1 MWLTKEP
8 RRAATPHRA
17 EGRTCSRRVHRQHE
31 LLPSHGRDW
40 DEKGAILSEI
50 AQASR
55 RQYDP
60 DIGRLS
66 DDMPKFCI
74 LAGELNSCSAS
85 QSATIRRLQR
95 LCLRTSCKE
104 VVMFRKT
111 MIALATVAALGAL
124 TPTAADARGGFGGGF
139 HGGGFGGGFRG
150 GGFHGGGFGGG
161 GFHRGFGGR
170 GIGLGIGLGLLGAGA
185 AYGAYGYPAYYDYGY
200 PAYYGYDDGYYG
212 CGYYGCGYRGGYGY
226 GGYGYGRYGG
236 YDYSGYGY
244 GY

>member
-1 MWLTKEP
+1 
-8 RRAATPHRA
+8 
-17 EGRTCSRRVHRQHE
+17 
-31 LLPSHGRDW
+31 LPSHGRDW
-40 DEKGAILSEI
+40 DKKGAILSEI

-66 DDMPKFCI
+66 DDMPKFFI
-74 LAGELNSCSAS
+74 LAGEFNSCSAR

-95 LCLRTSCKE
+95 LCLRTLCKE
-104 VVMFRKT
+104 VVMFHKA
-111 MIALATVAALGAL
+111 MIALAMVAALGAL

-139 HGGGFGGGFRG
+139 HGGGFGGGF
-150 GGFHGGGFGGG
+150 HGGGFRGG

-185 AYGAYGYPAYYDYGY
+185 FYGAYGY

-212 CGYYGCGYRGGYGY
+212 CGYYGDSYGYGGCGYRGYGYGGYRGYGYPGYGY
-226 GGYGYGRYGG
+226 GGYGY
-236 YDYSGYGY
+236 
-244 GY
+244 

>member
-1 MWLTKEP
+1 
-8 RRAATPHRA
+8 
-17 EGRTCSRRVHRQHE
+17 
-31 LLPSHGRDW
+31 
-40 DEKGAILSEI
+40 LSEI
-50 AQASR
+50 AQASQ

-60 DIGRLS
+60 NIGRLS

-74 LAGELNSCSAS
+74 LAGEFNSCPAS

-95 LCLRTSCKE
+95 LRPRTLHKE
-104 VVMFRKT
+104 VIMFRKT

-150 GGFHGGGFGGG
+150 GGFHGGGFRGG

-226 GGYGYGRYGG
+226 GGYGYGG
-236 YDYSGYGY
+236 YDYGGYGY

>member
-1 MWLTKEP
+1 MTKEP

-17 EGRTCSRRVHRQHE
+17 EGHTCSRRVHRQHE

-60 DIGRLS
+60 AIGRLS
-66 DDMPKFCI
+66 DDMPKFCT
-74 LAGELNSCSAS
+74 LAGEFNSCSAR
-85 QSATIRRLQR
+85 QNATIRRLQR
-95 LCLRTSCKE
+95 LCPRSLCKE

-150 GGFHGGGFGGG
+150 GGFHGGGFRGG

-170 GIGLGIGLGLLGAGA
+170 GIGIGIGLGLLARRRRLLRRLRLPGLL
-185 AYGAYGYPAYYDYGY
+185 
-200 PAYYGYDDGYYG
+200 
-212 CGYYGCGYRGGYGY
+212 RL
-226 GGYGYGRYGG
+226 R
-236 YDYSGYGY
+236 
-244 GY
+244 

>member
-40 DEKGAILSEI
+40 DEKGAISSEI

-60 DIGRLS
+60 AIGRLS
-66 DDMPKFCI
+66 DDMPKFCT
-74 LAGELNSCSAS
+74 LAGEFNSCSAR

-95 LCLRTSCKE
+95 LYRRTLCKE

-139 HGGGFGGGFRG
+139 HGGGFHGGGFGGGFRG
-150 GGFHGGGFGGG
+150 GGFHGGGFRGG

-170 GIGLGIGLGLLGAGA
+170 GLGLGIGLGLLGAGA
-185 AYGAYGYPAYYDYGY
+185 FYGAYGY

-212 CGYYGCGYRGGYGY
+212 GCGYGGYGGCGYRGYRGYGGY
-226 GGYGYGRYGG
+226 GGYGYG
-236 YDYSGYGY
+236 
-244 GY
+244 

>member
-60 DIGRLS
+60 AIGRLS
-66 DDMPKFCI
+66 DDMPKFCT
-74 LAGELNSCSAS
+74 LAGEFNSCSAR

-95 LCLRTSCKE
+95 LCRRTLCKE

-124 TPTAADARGGFGGGF
+124 TPTATDARGGFG
-139 HGGGFGGGFRG
+139 GGGFRG
-150 GGFHGGGFGGG
+150 GGFHGG

-185 AYGAYGYPAYYDYGY
+185 LYGAYGA
-200 PAYYGYDDGYYG
+200 
-212 CGYYGCGYRGGYGY
+212 
-226 GGYGYGRYGG
+226 
-236 YDYSGYGY
+236 
-244 GY
+244 

>member
-1 MWLTKEP
+1 LF
-8 RRAATPHRA
+8 
-17 EGRTCSRRVHRQHE
+17 
-31 LLPSHGRDW
+31 SHGRDW

-60 DIGRLS
+60 AIGRLS
-66 DDMPKFCI
+66 DDMPKFCT
-74 LAGELNSCSAS
+74 LAGEFNSCSVR

-95 LCLRTSCKE
+95 LCRRTLCKE

-124 TPTAADARGGFGGGF
+124 TPTADARGGFGGGF
-139 HGGGFGGGFRG
+139 HGGGFHG
-150 GGFHGGGFGGG
+150 GGFHGGGFGGGFRGG

-185 AYGAYGYPAYYDYGY
+185 FYGAYGY
-200 PAYYGYDDGYYG
+200 PAYYGYDDDYG
-212 CGYYGCGYRGGYGY
+212 CGYYGYGGCGYRGYGYDSYGY
-226 GGYGYGRYGG
+226 GGYGYGG
-236 YDYSGYGY
+236 YERP
-244 GY
+244 

>member
-60 DIGRLS
+60 AIGRLS
-66 DDMPKFCI
+66 DDMPKFCT
-74 LAGELNSCSAS
+74 LAGEFNSCSAR

-95 LCLRTSCKE
+95 LCPRTVCKE
-104 VVMFRKT
+104 VGSFRKT

-139 HGGGFGGGFRG
+139 RG
-150 GGFHGGGFGGG
+150 GGFHGGGFRGG
-161 GFHRGFGGR
+161 GFYRGFGGR

-185 AYGAYGYPAYYDYGY
+185 FYGAYGY

-212 CGYYGCGYRGGYGY
+212 CGYYGYGGCGYPRYRQPWLRYPRPRPRLRGRRAVG
-226 GGYGYGRYGG
+226 
-236 YDYSGYGY
+236 
-244 GY
+244 

>member
-1 MWLTKEP
+1 M
-8 RRAATPHRA
+8 
-17 EGRTCSRRVHRQHE
+17 
-31 LLPSHGRDW
+31 
-40 DEKGAILSEI
+40 KGIRNH
-50 AQASR
+50 QASR

-66 DDMPKFCI
+66 DDMPKFCT
-74 LAGELNSCSAS
+74 LAGEFNSCSAR

-95 LCLRTSCKE
+95 LCPRTLCKE

-139 HGGGFGGGFRG
+139 HGGGFHGGGFGGGFRG
-150 GGFHGGGFGGG
+150 GGFHGGGFRGG

-185 AYGAYGYPAYYDYGY
+185 FYGAYGY

-212 CGYYGCGYRGGYGY
+212 CGYYGDSYGYGGCGYRGYGY
-226 GGYGYGRYGG
+226 GGYRGYGYPGYGG
-236 YDYSGYGY
+236 YGY
-244 GY
+244 

>member
-8 RRAATPHRA
+8 RLAATPHRA

-60 DIGRLS
+60 AIGRLS
-66 DDMPKFCI
+66 DDMPKFCT
-74 LAGELNSCSAS
+74 LAVEFNSCSTR

-95 LCLRTSCKE
+95 LCRRTLCKE

-124 TPTAADARGGFGGGF
+124 TPTAAGARGGFGGGF

-150 GGFHGGGFGGG
+150 GGFPGGGFRGGGFRGG

-170 GIGLGIGLGLLGAGA
+170 GISLGIGLGLLGAGA
-185 AYGAYGYPAYYDYGY
+185 FYGAYGYGGYGY
-200 PAYYGYDDGYYG
+200 GG
-212 CGYYGCGYRGGYGY
+212 CGAPGYGY
-226 GGYGYGRYGG
+226 GGYGY
-236 YDYSGYGY
+236 
-244 GY
+244 